1 MNTPRPGPTF
11 ADVHFVKRRAQ
22 PRRAGASL
30 FLRVFH
36 SLLILV
42 LLSGVQIS
50 QAEEALS
57 KAGHRVRF
65 EPQAA
70 SAGARVA
77 AMADRIQ
84 GEVAKKLGFGSE
96 PFSADIY
103 VARDFEEA
111 QKAARANIPDWAAG
125 VCIGA
130 RNLIVLRLD
139 RIEAP
144 GQARTLETV
153 LRHEWVHLTWFR
165 YAGRR
170 ARELPRWAEEG
181 IAEVVGG
188 GVSVDGGAK
197 LDIAAAFNRL
207 IPFEEIRGIFPLESE
222 RAALAYRQ
230 GRSWVNYVL
239 GEAGWDALRAVLRE
253 LGTGV
258 PGRNHFESLLFE
270 HTERSA
276 SQWEAEWRQSLEEQ
290 ATPWFH
296 LLGRDLFTTIVLL
309 MAVFSVFAFFVI
321 RYTRRKQMEALPDDG
336 FF

>member
-1 MNTPRPGPTF
+1 MIL
-11 ADVHFVKRRAQ
+11 
-22 PRRAGASL
+22 S
-30 FLRVFH
+30 FLV
-36 SLLILV
+36 
-42 LLSGVQIS
+42 GVQVA
-50 QAEEALS
+50 QAEEATS
-57 KAGHRVRF
+57 KGGPRVIF
-65 EPQAA
+65 EPSTA
-70 SAGARVA
+70 SAGARA
-77 AMADRIQ
+77 AGMADRIQ
-84 GEVAKKLGFGSE
+84 AEVAKKLGFGAE
-96 PFSADIY
+96 PFSAEIH
-103 VARDFEEA
+103 VAPDLQAA
-111 QKAARANIPDWAAG
+111 QRAARANIPEWAAG
-125 VCIGA
+125 VCIGS

-153 LRHEWVHLTWFR
+153 LRHEWVHLAWYRFAT
-165 YAGRR
+165 RR

-207 IPFEEIRGIFPLESE
+207 IPFEDIRGIFPLESE

-239 GEAGWDALRAVLRE
+239 SKTSWEVLRAVLRE

-258 PGRNHFESLLFE
+258 PGRNHFESVLFE
-270 HTERSA
+270 QTDRSA
-276 SQWEAEWRQSLEEQ
+276 SQWEAEWRQSLEEE

-296 LLGRDLFTTIVLL
+296 LLGRDLFTTLILL
-309 MAVFSVFAFFVI
+309 LAVFSVFAFFVI